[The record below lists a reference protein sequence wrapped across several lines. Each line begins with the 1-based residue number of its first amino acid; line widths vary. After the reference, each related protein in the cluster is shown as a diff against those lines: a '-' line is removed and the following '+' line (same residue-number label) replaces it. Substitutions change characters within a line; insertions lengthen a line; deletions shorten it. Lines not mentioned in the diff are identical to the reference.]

1 VYVEKL
7 TEELIDKAWSHI
19 QEVEELGGMVKAIE
33 RGIPKMRI
41 EQAAAEKQARIDS
54 GKERIV
60 GVNVFRTEEEQALD
74 ILKVDNL
81 EVLKTQQEKLK
92 RLKANRDETRV
103 TAALGQLVNAAGNE
117 DMNILGAAI
126 EAARSRATLGEISDA
141 LEEIFGRY
149 KAEPKSISGVYL
161 RESQMEESFQKAQKK
176 ADAFATRVGRRPRIL
191 VAKLGQ
197 DGHDRGARVIAT
209 GFADLGFDVDIG
221 PLFQVPAEA
230 AMQAAENDV
239 HILGISSLAGSHL
252 TLVPETIAE
261 LKKLG
266 RPNIL
271 VVVGGIVPEQ
281 DQQELFDQG
290 VAAIFGPGTQIAE
303 AALELLEKLEGRAVI

>member
-1 VYVEKL
+1 YVESL
-7 TEELIDKAWSHI
+7 TRELVDKAWEHI

-41 EQAAAEKQARIDS
+41 EQAAAKKQARIDS

-60 GVNVFRTEEEQALD
+60 GVNIFRTDEEQALE

-81 EVLKTQQEKLK
+81 EVLQTQQDKLK
-92 RLKANRDETRV
+92 RIKASRDENELNH
-103 TAALGQLVNAAGNE
+103 ALQIVEEAAG
-117 DMNILGAAI
+117 DDSLNILSAAI
-126 EAARSRATLGEISDA
+126 DAARCRATLGEISDA
-141 LEEIFGRY
+141 LEKEFGRY
-149 KAEPKSISGVYL
+149 HAEPKSITGVYL
-161 RESQMEESFQKAQKK
+161 RESQMEESFQKAQQK
-176 ADAFATRVGRRPRIL
+176 ADAFAIRVGRRPRIL

-252 TLVPETIAE
+252 TLVPETIEE

-266 RPNIL
+266 RGNIL

-281 DQQELFDQG
+281 DHQELYDKG
-290 VAAIFGPGTQIAE
+290 VAAIFGPGTQIAK
-303 AALELLEKLEGRAVI
+303 AALDLLEKLEKRAVI